1 MVVVKGHGPIRSLG
15 DIPMSS
21 LALIQNLL
29 RSKTFFGLVVLVV
42 GMVFK
47 GVDPNALTDEIY
59 KTLLL
64 LTDGVG
70 AVLVLW
76 GRMTAKE
83 PLIDIKPAPAPAPL
97 GLVKPKAPDPAATPF
112 G

>member
-1 MVVVKGHGPIRSLG
+1 MGSF
-15 DIPMSS
+15 
-21 LALIQNLL
+21 ALIQNLL
-29 RSKTFFGLVVLVV
+29 RSKTFFGLVVIVV

-47 GVDPNALTDEIY
+47 GVDPNVLTDQLY
-59 KTLLL
+59 ATALQ
-64 LTDGVG
+64 LTDAVG

-83 PLIDIKPAPAPAPL
+83 PLIDIKPAPETAPKLPPI
-97 GLVKPKAPDPAATPF
+97 GKVF

>member
-1 MVVVKGHGPIRSLG
+1 MTSV
-15 DIPMSS
+15 
-21 LALIQNLL
+21 ALIQNLL
-29 RSKTFFGLVVLVV
+29 RSKTFFGLVVIVV

-47 GVDPNALTDEIY
+47 GVDPNVLTDSIY
-59 KTLLL
+59 ATALQ
-64 LTDGVG
+64 LTDAVG

-83 PLIDIKPAPAPAPL
+83 PLIDIKPAPEAPA
-97 GLVKPKAPDPAATPF
+97 KAPPVGKVF

>member
-1 MVVVKGHGPIRSLG
+1 MT
-15 DIPMSS
+15 S

-29 RSKTFFGLVVLVV
+29 RSKTFFGLVVIVV

-47 GVDPNALTDEIY
+47 GVDPNALTDQLY
-59 KTLLL
+59 STLLQ
-64 LTDGVG
+64 LTDAIG
-70 AVLVLW
+70 AVFVLW

-83 PLIDIKPAPAPAPL
+83 PLIDIKPAPDAPL
-97 GLVKPKAPDPAATPF
+97 ISPPKGKVF

>member
-1 MVVVKGHGPIRSLG
+1 MG
-15 DIPMSS
+15 S

-29 RSKTFFGLVVLVV
+29 RSKTFFGLVVIVV

-47 GVDPNALTDEIY
+47 GVDPNALTNELY
-59 KTLLL
+59 STALT
-64 LTDGVG
+64 LTDAIG

-83 PLIDIKPAPAPAPL
+83 PLIDIKPAPAAPA
-97 GLVKPKAPDPAATPF
+97 VAPPVGKVF